1 MQCCS
6 DVVVRAAKSSAR
18 VHILLTLAL
27 LTAAAHAQNEPAAG
41 PACPDA
47 KIPSTYQ
54 TFYLA
59 HTHDQNQFTEIQTD
73 LRNMLQNARING
85 ISSQNAI
92 SVCGTTAELQLAQKI
107 VTDLDRP
114 HKTWRVTYTFTQ
126 TDNGQRAGSQHISLI
141 AASGERSDIKQGN
154 RVPIVTGSTTSDTSQ
169 TNSQVQYLDVGL
181 NLYANIDGTADSLK
195 LHTKIELSSIA
206 DDKSGIGTQDPIVH
220 QTVLEGTSKLTPG
233 KPLVLGSIDI
243 PGTTRHEEVEVTV
256 EPIP

>member
-1 MQCCS
+1 MQCSS

-18 VHILLTLAL
+18 PHILLTLAL
-27 LTAAAHAQNEPAAG
+27 FTAAAHAQNEAAAG

-59 HTHDQNQFTEIQTD
+59 HTHDQNQFTEIQSD

-85 ISSQNAI
+85 IQAQYAI

-141 AASGERSDIKQGN
+141 VASGERSDLKQGN
-154 RVPIVTGSTTSDTSQ
+154 RVPIVTGITSETSQ

-181 NLYANIDGTADSLK
+181 NITANVDGTADSLQ
-195 LHTKIELSSIA
+195 LHTKIEQSSIA
-206 DDKSGIGTQDPIVH
+206 DEKSGIGTQDPIVH

-233 KPLVLGSIDI
+233 KPVVLGSLDI